1 MGIDR
6 NYNIACVV
14 VTYNRKKLL
23 KRCIDAIA
31 AQSFKPTTVFI
42 VDNASTDG
50 TIESVKE
57 WGYYN
62 CERDSIVYKYILN
75 SKNEGGAGGFYLGM
89 KTAYDDNNYDGIWVM
104 DDDGEPDKNCL
115 SELVPY
121 LDKYHYVAPIVLSDE
136 DHITCS
142 FAPNFENAESFANM
156 KGVKDGIIEDW
167 ASPFNAVLF
176 SRALIS
182 RVGFPKKE
190 MFIWGD
196 EVNYHLRAKQKG
208 FIAYTIMKAIHYH
221 PLNRQEYGLYLGKI
235 LVTNI
240 REDWK
245 VYCYVR
251 NHIYNLWRLESS
263 FPYNFY
269 RFVREAISII
279 AYYHNKKGKS
289 ISLLTSAVFAGL
301 IGNFDGLNN
310 YLK

>member
-1 MGIDR
+1 MDR

-62 CERDSIVYKYILN
+62 CKRDDIVYKYMLN

-136 DHITCS
+136 DHVTCS

-182 RVGFPKKE
+182 RVGLPKKE

-196 EVNYHLRAKQKG
+196 EVNYHLRAKNSG
-208 FIAYTIMKAIHYH
+208 YTAYTIMKAIHYH
-221 PLNRQEYGLYLGKI
+221 PLNRQEYNCVNGRCFVK
-235 LVTNI
+235 NI
-240 REDWK
+240 SADWK
-245 VYCYVR
+245 LYCYLRNLVYNEYRVANRFPKNIVR
-251 NHIYNLWRLESS
+251 AVKISYIVTS
-263 FPYNFY
+263 YY
-269 RFVREAISII
+269 VRQ
-279 AYYHNKKGKS
+279 GKS
-289 ISLLTSAVFAGL
+289 LSLLLSSTMAGL
-301 IGNFDGLNN
+301 LGYFGGL
-310 YLK
+310 KKFFI